1 MLCDSGTIVSEELV
15 RNSILLREAAWS
27 GYQLGVHCSM
37 WQLLYI
43 VFLSPG
49 VVFQGQQRWG
59 RRDSEGTEEASLES
73 SRIKLS
79 SRDLHNSE
87 TR

>member
-1 MLCDSGTIVSEELV
+1 MLSDFGAIVSEELV

-43 VFLSPG
+43 VCVFPG
-49 VVFQGQQRWG
+49 VVFRGQQRWG
-59 RRDSEGTEEASLES
+59 LKRFRGDGGDFVGIVPDEAARS
-73 SRIKLS
+73 
-79 SRDLHNSE
+79 
-87 TR
+87 

>member
-1 MLCDSGTIVSEELV
+1 MLCDSETIVSEELV

-43 VFLSPG
+43 YRLRMPRGDLSRTAEVGLKRFGRDGGGFVG
-49 VVFQGQQRWG
+49 VVPDKAVR
-59 RRDSEGTEEASLES
+59 S
-73 SRIKLS
+73 
-79 SRDLHNSE
+79 
-87 TR
+87 